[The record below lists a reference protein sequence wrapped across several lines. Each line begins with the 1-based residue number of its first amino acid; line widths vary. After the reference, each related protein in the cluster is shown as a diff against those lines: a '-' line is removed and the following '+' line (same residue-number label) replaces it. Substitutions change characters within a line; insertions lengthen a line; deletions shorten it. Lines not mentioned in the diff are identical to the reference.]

1 MLQKISTW
9 IQRGI
14 IILWIL
20 ALVSI
25 FGYSL
30 YNPSFFTAN
39 SLKIFLEQF
48 GRYLLIVYFILSAL
62 RGFTL
67 IPSTPFVVVGILL
80 FPDNLYFVY
89 FISMIGILLS
99 ATMIYFFSREIGF
112 EEMLRKN
119 HERYI
124 RKCENWIQRHGFLAV
139 MVWSFLIIVP
149 TDIICYI
156 AGILKMKFWK
166 FILAVG
172 LGEGIICIILIFW
185 GTNLAEMTTKF
196 LLHS

>member
-9 IQRGI
+9 IRRGI
-14 IILWIL
+14 IVLWIL
-20 ALVSI
+20 ALVGI

-48 GRYLLIVYFILSAL
+48 GKYLLIVYFILSAL

-67 IPSTPFVVVGILL
+67 IPSTPFVIVGLLL

-89 FISMIGILLS
+89 FISMSGILLS
-99 ATMIYFFSREIGF
+99 ATMMYFFSREMGF

-119 HERYI
+119 HEKYI
-124 RKCENWIQRHGFLAV
+124 QQCENWIQRYGFFAV
-139 MVWSFLIIVP
+139 TIWSFLIIVP

-156 AGILKMKFWK
+156 AGILQMRFWK

-172 LGEGIICIILIFW
+172 FGEGIICIILIFW
-185 GTNLAEMTTKF
+185 GDTFIELTKTV
-196 LLHS
+196 L